1 MTTFQYSHRRVC
13 QHVPQI
19 NRRPCRRFFEHL
31 RQTTYFRNSLL
42 RQVRASSPSLFII
55 VKNKSNCVLMHPPHT
70 IGIQSASRAVVL
82 SAASVVGD
90 KASAS
95 EGSEGGENGEAG
107 AAVSEQAQPVSISNE
122 VMDAIQHATG
132 VHVTK
137 LSAQSK
143 QSIVDLIRQLGISE
157 VDGDVRDD
165 VARVNYD
172 VADTAEGIEGGCID
186 RTLEDHPIRHGPGTC
201 PGVVA
206 CNILEDEAGA
216 PLCGNS
222 PRQWGDYLPTF
233 DVTPARPPVPD
244 TLPFSTAYQRPT
256 IRSYPVSGDFLGTQR
271 PYCQFCMDVINIAN
285 ALRGRVNSTGQLCK
299 GVPAS
304 LKWEC
309 EDWAKAFWESSPGL
323 PFALSLAALTL
334 QTQHFRSRLGRTI
347 VRAPWPVIFSLTS
360 IKVRT

>member
-1 MTTFQYSHRRVC
+1 
-13 QHVPQI
+13 
-19 NRRPCRRFFEHL
+19 
-31 RQTTYFRNSLL
+31 
-42 RQVRASSPSLFII
+42 
-55 VKNKSNCVLMHPPHT
+55 MHPPHT

-82 SAASVVGD
+82 SAASGVGD
-90 KASAS
+90 KAS
-95 EGSEGGENGEAG
+95 EGEGGESGEAS
-107 AAVSEQAQPVSISNE
+107 SEQSQSQPVSISAE
-122 VMDAIQHATG
+122 VMEAIQHAAG

-323 PFALSLAALTL
+323 PFALSLGCVDLTDPAFPVETGPYNCPGAVACNIL
-334 QTQHFRSRLGRTI
+334 IDEHQGTDMSCLIILLRGLGQN
-347 VRAPWPVIFSLTS
+347 S
-360 IKVRT
+360 